1 MATRGPI
8 EVRFSE
14 AMIPPNVAGD
24 QLSELAALSKEQTR
38 LVKEWLATAR
48 LTLSSKDNEESLTI
62 ALADKGSKELA
73 AKVVSNYF
81 SLESLRRALDWL
93 PEDFVKHVTEL
104 YDEQGA
110 EEKKSPFD
118 EDCLAMLIDL
128 FSPTEQVDLLYKARR
143 IYDGCLPS
151 FADCYTTVDF
161 RPVFSGDKDLAVHH
175 GLITTVLEFV
185 VRKPDETAETQRLAL
200 QIDLEDI
207 CQLESV
213 LARAKSKIS
222 HLRQLAEAEDKIR
235 LFNPRAGLIEES
247 KK

>member
-1 MATRGPI
+1 VATRGPI

-14 AMIPPNVAGD
+14 AMIPPDAACD
-24 QLSELAALSKEQTR
+24 KLSELAALSKEQTR
-38 LVKEWLATAR
+38 LVKEWLATAP
-48 LTLSSKDNEESLTI
+48 LTLSPKDNEESLAI

-73 AKVVSNYF
+73 ATVVSNYF
-81 SLESLRRALDWL
+81 PLESLRRALTWS
-93 PEDFVKHVTEL
+93 PEDFVKHVTGL
-104 YDEQGA
+104 YDEQSTK
-110 EEKKSPFD
+110 EKKSPFD

-128 FSPTEQVDLLYKARR
+128 FSPTEQVELLYKARR

-161 RPVFSGDKDLAVHH
+161 RPVFSGEKNLAIHH

-200 QIDLEDI
+200 QIDLDDI
-207 CQLESV
+207 CRLESV
-213 LARAKSKIS
+213 LARAKSKIGQ
-222 HLRQLAEAEDKIR
+222 LRRFTEAADKIR